1 VNGVIALFQIEFWH
15 RVCKHMICIG
25 VAMLLIATFIADD
38 RLAIVLANTGGPLMG
53 AGIVLFSTKVRDDS
67 KRDS

>member
-1 VNGVIALFQIEFWH
+1 
-15 RVCKHMICIG
+15 MILIG
-25 VAMLLIATFIADD
+25 VSMLLVATFIADD

-53 AGIVLFSTKVRDDS
+53 AGIVLLSAKVRDDS

>member
-1 VNGVIALFQIEFWH
+1 MKRRLVLFQIEFWH
-15 RVCKHMICIG
+15 RVCKHMILIG
-25 VAMLLIATFIADD
+25 VSMLLVATFIADD

-53 AGIVLFSTKVRDDS
+53 AGIVLLSAKVRDDS